1 MKTKPATPDELR
13 AWRRA
18 YIPAA
23 HRDTAQHARCK
34 LGTAEAWTWTDG
46 KTGKPCAVAFF
57 GASAKPY
64 SGRGSTGS
72 AYTFRTPDARRAW
85 VAECFHRAALH
96 AERIAKTRAEKAE
109 RRAKPHGLKVGDIL
123 RSSWGYDQ
131 TNIDYYEVTRLIGA
145 QMVEIREIAAR
156 AQETGFMSGDSVPA
170 PGQYIGKPERRR
182 VSDHGERDSVKVSEC
197 AHAYLMR
204 PTVVG
209 GVKCY
214 GPSHWTAYA

>member
-1 MKTKPATPDELR
+1 MQRITNPADLAAFRRAQIPAT
-13 AWRRA
+13 
-18 YIPAA
+18 Y
-23 HRDTAQHARCK
+23 RDLSQHVRCK
-34 LGTAEAWTWTDG
+34 LGDAEAWTWTDAQG
-46 KTGKPCAVAFF
+46 RPCAVGFLGRAQKGWRWSRLAAFGHVWF
-57 GASAKPY
+57 KHAD
-64 SGRGSTGS
+64 T
-72 AYTFRTPDARRAW
+72 RRAW
-85 VAECFHRAALH
+85 LGELFARAQ
-96 AERIAKTRAEKAE
+96 RIQASSAE
-109 RRAKPHGLKVGDIL
+109 RRASKAQQRAKPHALQVGDIL

-145 QMVEIREIAAR
+145 QMVEIREISAR